1 MKKLSAFAAI
11 LCGISFSACSADKPP
26 APKAPEVV
34 TDEQKTFYSLGVI
47 LSKQIDSFSL
57 TPAELA
63 LVQKGFADGVTH
75 AKPVVDPDGYTT
87 KLQSI
92 AQQRFEA
99 AAEKSA
105 KDGAAYLENAAK
117 QAGATKTPSGM
128 VIKHTKEGTGA
139 QPAATDQVKV
149 NYEGRFIDGT
159 VFDSSSKHG
168 GEPATFPL
176 NRVIPC
182 WTEGVQT
189 MKVGGK
195 AQLVCPSELAYGQ
208 NGQPPNIPP
217 KSTLVFDVELLDV
230 SKPAAAPAPP
240 AAATPPPP
248 PPAKKK

>member
-1 MKKLSAFAAI
+1 VA
-11 LCGISFSACSADKPP
+11 
-26 APKAPEVV
+26 
-34 TDEQKTFYSLGVI
+34 
-47 LSKQIDSFSL
+47 
-57 TPAELA
+57 
-63 LVQKGFADGVTH
+63 
-75 AKPVVDPDGYTT
+75 DPDSYTA
-87 KLQSI
+87 KLQEI
-92 AQQRFEA
+92 AQKRFEA
-99 AAEKSA
+99 KAEKAAAE
-105 KDGAAYLENAAK
+105 GVAYLDKASKE
-117 QAGATKTPSGM
+117 AGATKTASGM
-128 VIKHTKEGTGA
+128 VITQTKEGSGA

-195 AQLVCPSELAYGQ
+195 ARLVCPSELAYGP

-217 KSTLVFDVELLDV
+217 RSTLVFDVELLDV
-230 SKPAAAPAPP
+230 MKPAEAPAPP
-240 AAATPPPP
+240 AAAAPP